1 MPIKMKM
8 FIIQNNQPSNQLIN
22 FNALKTSIP
31 YTTTSSALNSPFIA
45 RIHNAKAGCSS
56 CGRK

>member
-8 FIIQNNQPSNQLIN
+8 FIIQNNQPSNQPIN
-22 FNALKTSIP
+22 FNAIKSSLPSIN
-31 YTTTSSALNSPFIA
+31 SSALNSPFIA

>member
-8 FIIQNNQPSNQLIN
+8 LIIQNNQPSNQPIN
-22 FNALKTSIP
+22 FNAIKSSISS
-31 YTTTSSALNSPFIA
+31 TTTSSALNSPFIA

>member
-22 FNALKTSIP
+22 FNALKTTIP
-31 YTTTSSALNSPFIA
+31 STTTSSALNSPFIA